1 MIHSKAL
8 NIAEFWTRR
17 PSVHS
22 STMDVVLIVGPQY
35 NVPTSCSHIMK
46 TVNVR
51 QLKNNPSEA
60 LRMARKAP
68 VVVMN
73 RDRPE
78 AMLFH
83 LDDEGLLGEPG
94 VRLAIATDLYRS
106 EVVSPGRAAKIAGM
120 PLEAF
125 MVEMGRAGIPVI
137 RGGAKTLR
145 EDLKS
150 LKAWRAR

>member
-1 MIHSKAL
+1 
-8 NIAEFWTRR
+8 
-17 PSVHS
+17 
-22 STMDVVLIVGPQY
+22 
-35 NVPTSCSHIMK
+35 MK

-51 QLKNNPSEA
+51 QLKNNPSDA

-73 RDRPE
+73 RDQPE

-94 VRLAIATDLYRS
+94 VRLALATALYKS
-106 EVVSPGRAAKIAGM
+106 ESVSLGTAAKVAAI
-120 PLEAF
+120 PLESF

-137 RGGAKTLR
+137 RGNARTVR
-145 EDLKS
+145 EDLAN